1 MSNPICDSCKQPMVL
16 AKQFETK
23 PRGRKKTKYRIRRF
37 KCELCDIE
45 QTVFADG
52 EIDKIIER
60 NAVEAAMLDAEDYKG
75 EKI

>member
-23 PRGRKKTKYRIRRF
+23 PRGKKKTKYRIRRF
-37 KCELCDIE
+37 KCELCDIG

-52 EIDKIIER
+52 EVDKIIVQ
-60 NAVEAAMLDAEDYKG
+60 NAVDDARLDADDFKG
-75 EKI
+75 SKI

>member
-23 PRGRKKTKYRIRRF
+23 PRGKKKTKYRIRRF
-37 KCELCDIE
+37 KCELCDIG

-52 EIDKIIER
+52 EVDKIIVQ
-60 NAVEAAMLDAEDYKG
+60 NAVDAAKLDAEDFKG
-75 EKI
+75 EKL